1 LAGTFG
7 AFMTHQLYSR
17 GTIDIASPLA
27 ADFWGAIVAF
37 VADAIVTVAVSLATR
52 PKPVEELR
60 GLVYG
65 MAEGTDER
73 RSPRDRVWWRNPKL
87 LGAGALALVVVLNI
101 IFI

>member
-1 LAGTFG
+1 
-7 AFMTHQLYSR
+7 MTHQLYSR
-17 GTIDIASPLA
+17 GTIEFRSDLA
-27 ADFWGAIVAF
+27 ADFVGAIVAF
-37 VADAIVTVAVSLATR
+37 VADAVVTVAVSLATR

-65 MAEGTDER
+65 MAEGTER
-73 RSPRDRVWWRNPKL
+73 PSRRDRVWWRNPKL